1 MKTMRL
7 LLLLMVVFWQ
17 ALVGATNEPRRFA
30 IRLTGAKDW
39 KDTTLTISATAYVLV
54 PDAQGLLRDPLNENL
69 PYLSLTN
76 GEYRVEI
83 IRSAETLRTVLRIDD
98 TSGAEIALPVVL
110 AKGAAVEQQRRMD
123 ALTVSSLDARKE
135 YARSVI
141 TAEDSRLMPGSG
153 GDVVRSV
160 VNQPGVVKTTTYA
173 SGMFIRGG
181 ELEDL
186 LYTYDAIRIGN
197 PFHIVGV
204 NSAFPPLSIESLNFY
219 SGVPPLR
226 FGTSLAAVE
235 VLSKTRYDK
244 KQVRADVDVNLA
256 AAGFYV
262 SIPAGPSLQISFGA
276 RRTYYEL
283 YYSILKSFPA
293 ISTLGGGVLTTF
305 STIPFFYDLNAK
317 VDWNIDAANTLSLV
331 FVNSMDQALFDTAL
345 FPRTN
350 ALGGSLTLSGEKL
363 GFENLWNTLG
373 VVWSHDTS
381 HFRNK
386 LTLSRYYNSNSFAD
400 FEQAIGLPTLSGS
413 VDSYALVENAFYRPS
428 DRIALEFGGEVAY
441 EAFPFT
447 LRSYKPNTQVGLLEN
462 LANMS
467 ADTNLVPTRPQ
478 RVRASLFAGG
488 EFATGSF
495 LWNLGVRLGWNSAS
509 GNLDADPRAG
519 VTFQPNADTAIYLR
533 GGRFSALPLLIQ
545 IAPFYSNQALRSP
558 YTWQGVLGGQ
568 WKIGPVDFKAE
579 AYAIR
584 FLDQILVPPLR
595 PQGFT
600 NTGDGTSYGAEIYV
614 KKNLTKEGLVG
625 WLSYAWNKSDRT
637 FYDDS
642 RRLTWGTFRREV
654 PHSVSLILAQGIRL
668 GEKSKLLVGTRLAWS
683 VGRPYTGK
691 TVQKDASGQLIFVED
706 SLKEKER
713 LPNRFSWDMK
723 ISWDFKV
730 FKNGEGSLYL
740 DFWNMEGLFGYQ
752 NATYPDY
759 DAGMVNPAN
768 TRLYNP
774 NLKVG
779 DVATVQ
785 FIYDLPPMPILG
797 FKLTF

>member
-1 MKTMRL
+1 MKAAAL
-7 LLLLMVVFWQ
+7 LVALSLLSHR
-17 ALVGATNEPRRFA
+17 AIYGESNEGRRFT
-30 IRLTGAKDW
+30 IRLTGERNW
-39 KDTTLTISATAYVLV
+39 KDTTLTIAGTGYVLV
-54 PDAQGLLRDPLNENL
+54 PDAQGVLQDPLNENQPFL
-69 PYLSLTN
+69 TLTN
-76 GEYRVEI
+76 GEYRAEI
-83 IRSAETLRTVLRIDD
+83 IRPSGTVRSDFRVD
-98 TSGAEIALPVVL
+98 GGTPAEISL
-110 AKGAAVEQQRRMD
+110 AVSSGKAGPAEQQRRME
-123 ALTVSSLDARKE
+123 ALTVSGLEARKE

-186 LYTYDAIRIGN
+186 LYTYDAIRVGN

-204 NSAFPPLSIESLNFY
+204 HSAFPPLSIESLNFY

-244 KQVRADVDVNLA
+244 KQVRADIDVNLA

-262 SIPAGPSLQISFGA
+262 SIPIGPKLQVSFGA

-283 YYSILKSFPA
+283 YYSVLKSFPTIA
-293 ISTLGGGVLTTF
+293 SLGGGLLTTF

-317 VDWNIDAANTLSLV
+317 LDWNIDAANTLSVV
-331 FVNSMDQALFDTAL
+331 FVNSMDQALFDTSL

-350 ALGGSLTLSGEKL
+350 AFGSNLTLSGEKL
-363 GFENLWNTLG
+363 GFENWWNTVG
-373 VVWSHDTS
+373 VVWSHDTKN
-381 HFRNK
+381 FRSK

-400 FEQAIGLPTLSGS
+400 FEQAIGLPTLPGS
-413 VDSYALVENAFYRPS
+413 VDNYAVAENAFWRPS
-428 DRIALEFGGEVAY
+428 DKVALELGAEAAY
-441 EAFPFT
+441 ETFPFT
-447 LRSYKPNTQVGLLEN
+447 LRSYVPNTQVGLLEN

-467 ADTNLVPTRPQ
+467 ADSNLTPTRPE
-478 RVRASLFAGG
+478 RVRASAFAGA
-488 EFATGSF
+488 EIATGSF
-495 LWNLGVRLGWNSAS
+495 LWNFGARAGWNSAS
-509 GNLDADPRAG
+509 GSVDVDPRAG
-519 VTFQPNADTAIYLR
+519 ITFQPKEETAVYLR

-545 IAPFYSNQALRSP
+545 IAPVYSNRGLRSP
-558 YTWQGVLGGQ
+558 YTWQAVLGGQ

-579 AYAIR
+579 SYYIR
-584 FLDQILVPPLR
+584 FMDQILIPPSR

-600 NTGDGTSYGAEIYV
+600 NTGDGTSYGAELFV

-642 RRLTWGTFRREV
+642 KNLVWGTFRREV

-683 VGRPYTGK
+683 VGRPYTGQSI
-691 TVQKDASGQLIFVED
+691 QKDASGRLLFVED
-706 SLKEKER
+706 SLKSQER
-713 LPNRFSWDMK
+713 LPNRFTWDMK
-723 ISWDFKV
+723 ISWDFRM
-730 FKNGEGSLYL
+730 FGTGEGSLYL
-740 DFWNMEGLFGYQ
+740 DFWNMEGLFGLQ
-752 NATYPDY
+752 NATYPNY

-768 TRLYNP
+768 TRLYDAS
-774 NLKVG
+774 LKAG
-779 DVATVQ
+779 DRAPVQ